1 MNFELDQLLVV
12 GNQYAQPHRY
22 TSIVGQV
29 VKYKKYHR
37 DVKNQRMHLIQCKN
51 EGGRW
56 MVAEEDLMDM
66 AMTNEQASILLHKE
80 KDI

>member
-1 MNFELDQLLVV
+1 
-12 GNQYAQPHRY
+12 
-22 TSIVGQV
+22 
-29 VKYKKYHR
+29 
-37 DVKNQRMHLIQCKN
+37 MHLIQCKN